1 MGARSDTPHRSVG
14 RDSIISGSVGTSSI
28 RNRSFSRRTA
38 LATMGAALLTGC
50 TSYAGANTAPKDHG
64 LLRVG
69 TLPVPDTAPLEI
81 AQRQGMFAAAGL
93 RVELVPTALT
103 GDQKVDLNDG
113 KINVLFDS
121 YPSHFLHYGYDKN
134 VQLVADAFQAAEHTS
149 ALIGSAGTKYRQIT
163 DLPNAKIAVNDL
175 HGLGVLLTTAV
186 LDSHGI
192 APGGVEFVEVAFDS
206 MGSALTQNTVNAAWF
221 IEPYITQL
229 EMSSG
234 LRTITSTTTGLTADF
249 PQSGYVCS
257 RSWARRNQDTLKT
270 FVSVLIQAQQLATSR
285 PSAVADVLPSYT
297 GIKPDVATLMAQ
309 GSYPTT
315 LSPIRLQRVADLM
328 YHGGQL
334 PAQLNVKN
342 LMP

>member
-1 MGARSDTPHRSVG
+1 MGDHSATTYRAV
-14 RDSIISGSVGTSSI
+14 
-28 RNRSFSRRTA
+28 SRRAA
-38 LATMGAALLTGC
+38 LATFGAALLAGC
-50 TSYAGANTAPKDHG
+50 TANAGAKPAPQDHG
-64 LLRVG
+64 KLRVG

-81 AQRQGMFAAAGL
+81 AVRQGMFAAAGL
-93 RVELVPTALT
+93 HVELVPTSLT

-121 YPSHFLHYGYDKN
+121 YPSHFGHYGTDNN
-134 VQLVADAFQAAEHTS
+134 VQLVADAFQASEHTS
-149 ALIGSAGTKYRQIT
+149 GLIGAEGPKYRQIT
-163 DLPNAKIAVNDL
+163 DLTNAKIAVNDL
-175 HGLGVLLTTAV
+175 HGLGVLLTSAV

-192 APGGVEFVEVAFDS
+192 PASGVSFVEVSFS
-206 MGSALTQNTVNAAWF
+206 NMGNALMQGTVNAAWF
-221 IEPYITQL
+221 IEPFITQL

-257 RSWARRNQDTLKT
+257 RSWARANKDALAT
-270 FVSVLIQAQQLATSR
+270 FVSVLSQAQQLATSR
-285 PSAVADVLPSYT
+285 PSAVADVLPAYT
-297 GIKPDVATLMAQ
+297 GIKPEVATLMAQ

-315 LSPIRLQRVADLM
+315 LSPVRLQRVADLM

-334 PAQLNVKN
+334 PAPLNVKN